1 MKKLAKKLLLL
12 FISIQFVAC
21 EGELGTSLVWSCRYW
36 KCV

>member
-21 EGELGTSLVWSCRYW
+21 EGAWNLTCMEL
-36 KCV
+36 